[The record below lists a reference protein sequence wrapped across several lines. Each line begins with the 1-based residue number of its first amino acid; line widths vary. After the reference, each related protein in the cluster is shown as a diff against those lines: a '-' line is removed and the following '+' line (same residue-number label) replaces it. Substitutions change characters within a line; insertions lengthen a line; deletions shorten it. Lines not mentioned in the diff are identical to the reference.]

1 MILISSPVST
11 PVQRKASLVSGPGN
25 PLVSIVVGTKNS
37 ASTLRRCL
45 DSVIDQTYRPIEIV
59 LVDNFSTDD
68 TLAIAKEYTDRVYS
82 IGPERSSQYNYAFQV
97 ADGDYVYRIDSDFVL
112 DPNIVRDAV
121 DCLSRGFDAVLVPD
135 TTDTS
140 VGFWAR
146 VRSLEKLC
154 YLDDDWNVAARF
166 FRTPVLRALG
176 GYRESLVAGED
187 YDLHNRLLKAGYRV
201 GRITHGELHL
211 GEPRT
216 LREIWDKHYFYGTT
230 LRPFLEMN
238 ESRGVRQVLP
248 LRIAYLRHWR
258 DFIHNPDLA
267 AGFLLYQ
274 GVKYIAAWRGWSSV
288 RTGGTDDRRTSG

>member
-1 MILISSPVST
+1 MSMSSSAST
-11 PVQRKASLVSGPGN
+11 PAQRNVNLTSGQRDGLVS
-25 PLVSIVVGTKNS
+25 VVVGTKNS

-45 DSVIDQTYRPIEIV
+45 ESVVHQTYRPIEIV

-68 TLAIAKEYTDRVYS
+68 TLVIAKEYTDRVYS
-82 IGPERSSQYNYAFQV
+82 IGPERSSQYNYAFRV
-97 ADGDYVYRIDSDFVL
+97 ARGDYVYRIDSDFIL
-112 DPNIVRDAV
+112 DPHIVRDAV

-146 VRSLEKLC
+146 VRALEKLC

-166 FRTPVLRALG
+166 FRASVLRALG
-176 GYRESLVAGED
+176 GYRENLVAGED
-187 YDLHNRLLKAGYRV
+187 YDLHNRVLKAGYRV
-201 GRITHGELHL
+201 GRITRGELHL

-230 LRPFLEMN
+230 LRPFLQVN

-248 LRIAYLRHWR
+248 LRMAYLRHWR
-258 DFIHNPDLA
+258 DFMHNPDLA

-274 GVKYIAAWRGWSSV
+274 SVKYIAAWRGWSSV
-288 RTGGTDDRRTSG
+288 RNGGTDDRRALG